1 MELLE
6 AGKNSILPYVPAL
19 VYTLYDGYYIYS
31 PMKIINDDGTE
42 SYEHV
47 LKPYVYY
54 SARYYKENGKYDFI
68 VNYSLDNYV
77 VIYGTVNN
85 TYVSKAGYLTV
96 PGKYN
101 GYSFKDEASSY
112 LTATNEFTAWVNT
125 NLSSILAQDIVA
137 SVDGNRIVTAKSC
150 ADSKN
155 SLYEFKNNQTKIFNI
170 ATLNDP
176 EVKTSDFTEH
186 KNNIIIKSIEK
197 NLQDAINN
205 YTKQSQGLGT
215 SYDFKM
221 PILSATEWDK
231 VLSKVSMISFLQG
244 LQIGYKSYN
253 NYMIVSSNG
262 NYLTADPEDMYFV
275 TKTKQMVNGKEEEK
289 EGTYY
294 HKINCPL
301 LATELQN
308 TSGATVEG
316 FKNINYK
323 GVSNNIKVAT
333 LSSSNEKIYIVD
345 KKYYKL
351 EDGVYK
357 EIPKPTEVL
366 NEYDEQRYTYNNHT
380 SLACYECIVSP
391 KTGALD
397 FSDTNS
403 LLKIEYKDKTV
414 NNSISTNTRR
424 QLREA
429 YYNALF
435 RERFN
440 LVKVSQYV
448 NKSEN

>member
-1 MELLE
+1 
-6 AGKNSILPYVPAL
+6 
-19 VYTLYDGYYIYS
+19 
-31 PMKIINDDGTE
+31 MKVIKDDGSE
-42 SYEHV
+42 PYEHV
-47 LKPYVYY
+47 LKPYIYY
-54 SARYYKENGKYDFI
+54 TARYYKDNGKYDFI

-96 PGKYN
+96 PGKYD
-101 GYSFKDEASSY
+101 GYALKDEAYTY
-112 LTATNEFTAWVNT
+112 LNGDSAQKIEGSKKFTAWFND
-125 NLSSILAQDIVA
+125 NLKDIEVQDIV
-137 SVDGNRIVTAKSC
+137 VKTEGEEIITAKSNKC
-150 ADSKN
+150 VSSDSY
-155 SLYEFKNNQTKIFNI
+155 YEFKGKNNKLFKIE
-170 ATLNDP
+170 TSNDP
-176 EVKTSDFTEH
+176 EIKTSDFTEH
-186 KNNIIIKSIEK
+186 KNSIIIKSIEK

-205 YTKQSQGLGT
+205 YTAQSQGMGT

-262 NYLTADPEDMYFV
+262 NYLTADPEDLYFV
-275 TKTKQMVNGKEEEK
+275 TKNSDGK

-301 LATELQN
+301 LVTELQN

-316 FKNINYK
+316 FKNISYK
-323 GVSNNIKVAT
+323 GISNNVKYVT
-333 LSSSNEKIYIVD
+333 LESTGEKYYIVG

-351 EDGVYK
+351 EDGVFK
-357 EIPKPTEVL
+357 EVPEPSGVTIPDE
-366 NEYDEQRYTYNNHT
+366 EQRYTYNNHT

-391 KTGALD
+391 KTGALKFD
-397 FSDTNS
+397 DTKNLLNLPNVSDANM
-403 LLKIEYKDKTV
+403 KKV
-414 NNSISTNTRR
+414 
-424 QLREA
+424 LREA

-435 RERFN
+435 RERYN

-448 NKSEN
+448 NESGN